1 MPCGARAPQ
10 TSSVPFCRVPRR
22 RVRSSSMKRLAILFV
37 ILALAGCS
45 SKAKPNANGTS
56 SPSGS
61 VSAGATS
68 SAPPSSGP
76 KPKGSSTSV
85 APGASASTRSVSK
98 PTSVGAAVV
107 PAPGTYHYTQSG
119 SVQAGPFGFNADPR
133 GTLAIGA
140 PVADSGAKREQQE
153 RVYSNGWSQQ
163 QILLFRSSGVYLEKI
178 TTRFGTGAFV
188 QEDVCTPSHALKA
201 IALPFA
207 VGVISGTTI
216 SRGV

>member
-1 MPCGARAPQ
+1 M
-10 TSSVPFCRVPRR
+10 
-22 RVRSSSMKRLAILFV
+22 
-37 ILALAGCS
+37 
-45 SKAKPNANGTS
+45 
-56 SPSGS
+56 
-61 VSAGATS
+61 
-68 SAPPSSGP
+68 
-76 KPKGSSTSV
+76 
-85 APGASASTRSVSK
+85 
-98 PTSVGAAVV
+98 GAAVV

-140 PVADSGAKREQQE
+140 PVADGGAKREQQE

-163 QILLFRSSGVYLEKI
+163 QILVFRFSGVYLEKI

-207 VGVISGTTI
+207 VGNSWSDQATCDGRTVSIKGKVLRTETRSLGGTRVTTDVVNIVTHQTGGGYDITVNLTMWIAPKYGLSVHATQTGSGTAQGNAFNENLTEDLE
-216 SRGV
+216 RLTPDP